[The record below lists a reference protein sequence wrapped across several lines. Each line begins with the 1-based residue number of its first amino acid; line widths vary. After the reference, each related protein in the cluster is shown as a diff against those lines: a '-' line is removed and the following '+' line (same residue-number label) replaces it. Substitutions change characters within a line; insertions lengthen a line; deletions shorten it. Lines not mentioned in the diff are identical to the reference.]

1 VALANLAELVKF
13 KRGGKDL
20 GWPVGYPSEFIA
32 KFYSP
37 DDRVDA
43 ALQIMLWSVEHSL
56 VIAMYGFDDPEL
68 TEIIMEKLKDPN
80 IYVSITLDST
90 QAAGKHEK
98 QLLELGLME
107 SNSVA
112 FGRSRGGGIMHLKEF
127 IIDGLDVG
135 TGSTNWSKSGET
147 KQDNTLIVIRDPI
160 VASETRKQLD
170 LIHEACLTQ
179 MAAKAAKAAPA
190 AV

>member
-1 VALANLAELVKF
+1 VALESLADLVKF

-20 GWPVGYPSEFIA
+20 GWPPLYPA
-32 KFYSP
+32 DAYVKFYSP

-43 ALQIMLWSVEHSL
+43 ALQVLLWSVEHSL

-80 IYVSITLDST
+80 IYVSITLDSS
-90 QAAGKHEK
+90 QAAGAHEK
-98 QLLELGLME
+98 QLLELGLMQ

-135 TGSTNWSKSGET
+135 SGSTNWSKSGET
-147 KQDNTLIVIRDPI
+147 KQDNVLTIMRNPV
-160 VASETRKQLD
+160 VAADSRKQLD

-179 MAAKAAKAAPA
+179 MAAKAAKAAA
-190 AV
+190 TAV

>member
-1 VALANLAELVKF
+1 VALESLADLVRF
-13 KRGGKDL
+13 KRGGKEL
-20 GWPVGYPSEFIA
+20 GWPPLYPA
-32 KFYSP
+32 DAYVKFYSP

-43 ALQIMLWSVEHSL
+43 ALQVLLWSVEHSL
-56 VIAMYGFDDPEL
+56 VVAMYGFADPEL

-98 QLLELGLME
+98 ELLELGLMA

-135 TGSTNWSKSGET
+135 SGSTNWSKSGET
-147 KQDNTLIVIRDPI
+147 KQDNVLTIMRNPV
-160 VASETRKQLD
+160 VAADSRKQLD

-179 MAAKAAKAAPA
+179 MAAKAAKAAA
-190 AV
+190 TAG

>member
-1 VALANLAELVKF
+1 VALASLSDLVKF
-13 KRGGKDL
+13 KRGGKDP
-20 GWPVGYPSEFIA
+20 GWPVGYPADLIA

-43 ALQIMLWSVEHSL
+43 ALQVLLWSVEHSL

-68 TEIIMEKLKDPN
+68 TSIIMEKLKDPN

-90 QAAGKHEK
+90 QAAGKHE
-98 QLLELGLME
+98 QELLKLGLME

-127 IIDGLDVG
+127 IIDGLDTG

-147 KQDNTLIVIRDPI
+147 KQDNTLVIIRDPV
-160 VASETRKQLD
+160 VAADSRKQLD
-170 LIHEACLTQ
+170 MIHEACLTQ
-179 MAAKAAKAAPA
+179 MAAKAAKAAA
-190 AV
+190 S